1 MPVYFF
7 REEEEVADSAVKE
20 KPKEK
25 PKERPRIHFLDELRG
40 FAVFCMVFYHA
51 FYTIG
56 YFFNW
61 GWGLWLLNFFMPAE
75 PFFAALFIFIS
86 GIASN
91 LSHSNIERGSK
102 LFFISFIITV
112 VTYFALGDAG
122 IIRFGILHMLSICMM
137 LYGILTKVCRLIP
150 MWVGFAVN
158 AVLFV
163 LTMNV
168 TMGYI
173 GLLNVWQMNLPADW
187 YRTDFL
193 YPLGFADSSFLS
205 SDYFPLLPWLFM
217 FFAGCF
223 FGRLA
228 AQKKFPKYT
237 YKNHIPFFSFIG
249 RHALLIY
256 IVHQPVI
263 FGICTLVSRFIP
275 GMAH

>member
-40 FAVFCMVFYHA
+40 IAVFCMVFYHA

-102 LFFISFIITV
+102 LFLKRGRPEKRVAHLPITV
-112 VTYFALGDAG
+112 
-122 IIRFGILHMLSICMM
+122 
-137 LYGILTKVCRLIP
+137 
-150 MWVGFAVN
+150 
-158 AVLFV
+158 
-163 LTMNV
+163 
-168 TMGYI
+168 
-173 GLLNVWQMNLPADW
+173 
-187 YRTDFL
+187 
-193 YPLGFADSSFLS
+193 
-205 SDYFPLLPWLFM
+205 
-217 FFAGCF
+217 
-223 FGRLA
+223 
-228 AQKKFPKYT
+228 
-237 YKNHIPFFSFIG
+237 
-249 RHALLIY
+249 
-256 IVHQPVI
+256 
-263 FGICTLVSRFIP
+263 
-275 GMAH
+275 